1 MICTYLPS
9 VRKRGRNGHRISMM
23 PPYVPSG
30 PYDRPMQAQSQA
42 QIQSLSSLAA
52 HQPMM
57 SGGGSTSAGAATRH
71 QQDQFLTQ
79 SAVFHMNSMVPQSLS
94 QYQQQQQQQ
103 QQQQHPL
110 HSLQHHPMEEAM
122 YDQSKQ
128 AQEMS
133 SHFLLPVNSL
143 HYSAFTPNYGSSQFN
158 PQASSSN
165 QHGRYGNTPGSS
177 SKQTGGSSSNMG
189 IPGSSSS
196 YAHRTPSGSS
206 MGQQGIVDSYSNGT
220 SSSSVAKSKASQP
233 TSIPSNF
240 DPTILAQDLSSAYV
254 SVVASMP
261 TSHSGQQD
269 TPAGVSAKSANALG
283 KSSSHTPLGMF
294 SEDKDMSPASA
305 SKMREL
311 RKKILSI
318 ISSVWADTECGRSAG
333 MAGITVA
340 DDDIGVDD
348 NHGNTANN
356 SSNGS
361 FGGCGSSISPAGCK
375 TATDMAPSSSIA
387 SMATIVSPSGDRSM
401 DDHLINIFFDY
412 VHQQLP
418 IICRTEFTK
427 SYQQGK
433 VSMLLVCAMCS
444 AASVFLNRIEEERK
458 SIYELYSQKVREMFH
473 DACFEPSLEVVQ
485 TALIMT
491 LCEYLPFTI
500 SPLLVLRLTICTHPA
515 YSTM

>member
-1 MICTYLPS
+1 KKKIRCDGFRPSCKNCIKNKMICTYLPS

-103 QQQQHPL
+103 QQQQHQL
-110 HSLQHHPMEEAM
+110 HSLQHQFIPPPPPPPSSTQPHINPLGSNFVSGGPVSLHLKRDPGFGQSPMEEAM

-189 IPGSSSS
+189 IPGSSTS

-220 SSSSVAKSKASQP
+220 SSLSVAKSKASQP

-254 SVVASMP
+254 SVVA
-261 TSHSGQQD
+261 
-269 TPAGVSAKSANALG
+269 
-283 KSSSHTPLGMF
+283 
-294 SEDKDMSPASA
+294 
-305 SKMREL
+305 
-311 RKKILSI
+311 
-318 ISSVWADTECGRSAG
+318 
-333 MAGITVA
+333 
-340 DDDIGVDD
+340 
-348 NHGNTANN
+348 
-356 SSNGS
+356 
-361 FGGCGSSISPAGCK
+361 
-375 TATDMAPSSSIA
+375 
-387 SMATIVSPSGDRSM
+387 
-401 DDHLINIFFDY
+401 
-412 VHQQLP
+412 
-418 IICRTEFTK
+418 
-427 SYQQGK
+427 
-433 VSMLLVCAMCS
+433 
-444 AASVFLNRIEEERK
+444 
-458 SIYELYSQKVREMFH
+458 
-473 DACFEPSLEVVQ
+473 
-485 TALIMT
+485 
-491 LCEYLPFTI
+491 
-500 SPLLVLRLTICTHPA
+500 
-515 YSTM
+515 